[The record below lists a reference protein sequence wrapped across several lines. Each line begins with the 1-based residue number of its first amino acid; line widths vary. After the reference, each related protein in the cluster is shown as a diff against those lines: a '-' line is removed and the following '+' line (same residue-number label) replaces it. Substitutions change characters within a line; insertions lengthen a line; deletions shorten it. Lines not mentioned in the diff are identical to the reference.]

1 MYFGAQKFSKLSV
14 CSSLYLSSLRYLV
27 CKNVLYT
34 IAISCVHL
42 MDCEDNNVN
51 LSVLK
56 YQNNVILGR
65 ILSLEPE
72 YFSWREHVKK
82 KKQNNNDVCAQH

>member
-1 MYFGAQKFSKLSV
+1 
-14 CSSLYLSSLRYLV
+14 
-27 CKNVLYT
+27 
-34 IAISCVHL
+34 

>member
-1 MYFGAQKFSKLSV
+1 
-14 CSSLYLSSLRYLV
+14 
-27 CKNVLYT
+27 
-34 IAISCVHL
+34 

-82 KKQNNNDVCAQH
+82 KNKITMMFVLNSQH